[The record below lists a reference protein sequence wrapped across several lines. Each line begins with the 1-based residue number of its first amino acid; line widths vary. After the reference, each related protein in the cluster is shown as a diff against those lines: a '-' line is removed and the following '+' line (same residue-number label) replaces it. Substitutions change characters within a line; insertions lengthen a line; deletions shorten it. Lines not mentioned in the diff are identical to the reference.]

1 MVITNLKSEQRRGS
15 FDKRATA
22 CRLIF
27 LGTLAAML
35 YHFVL
40 MRSPAISAGYPYN
53 TFLFR
58 PVDRFNDFNIL
69 FCPLVHG
76 IHPYMDS
83 VYFPG
88 AYVILY
94 GFLPLSGYALFAYL
108 SISVISTS
116 ILVLY
121 TIKDRT
127 IRERLYLL
135 AAVLVSYPMLFGL
148 DRANLETLLLPL
160 VLLWWTLRSKG
171 YHFAAAMCLGL
182 AGSTKLY
189 PLLLLLPDL
198 INLRFR
204 RLVMTTVFAIFFTL
218 LGLLMMPGGMGESIQ
233 MLAGNLKYFKTAYVH
248 GGAGWYNSVSALSMA
263 KTINYLTCSLIEADH
278 RPLNRFIALNWNFVV
293 CAGLAGMLWGGWK
306 LRHQPEWKSI
316 LVATAAMILLPSI
329 SADYKLIHLVL
340 PFILFLNAAPEISDR
355 KIAIFFALLL
365 IPKSY
370 LFFLNYL
377 SISVILNP
385 LLLIITLLPVLHPL
399 KDRRYPPQSIEMKI
413 SRIPVPDHVEVCVD
427 ATDGALSGRQGR

>member
-1 MVITNLKSEQRRGS
+1 MDITNLKSEQRRGS

-40 MRSPAISAGYPYN
+40 MRSPAISAEYPYN

-69 FCPLVHG
+69 FRPLVHG

-94 GFLPLSGYALFAYL
+94 GFLPLGSYALFAYL

-160 VLLWWTLRSKG
+160 ILLWWTLRSKG

-198 INLRFR
+198 TNLRFR
-204 RLVMTTVFAIFFTL
+204 RLVMTSVFAIFFTL
-218 LGLLMMPGGMGESIQ
+218 LGLLMMPGGMTESIQ

-248 GGAGWYNSVSALSMA
+248 GGAGWYNSVSALSMT
-263 KTINYLTCSLIEADH
+263 KTINYLICCVTEANH
-278 RPLNRFIALNWNFVV
+278 RPLNRFVALNWNFVV

-306 LRHQPEWKSI
+306 LRHQAEWKSI
-316 LVATAAMILLPSI
+316 LVATAALILLPSI
-329 SADYKLIHLVL
+329 SGDYKLIHLVL

-355 KIAIFFALLL
+355 KISIVFALLL
-365 IPKSY
+365 MPKSY
-370 LFFLNYL
+370 LFFLHFL
-377 SISVILNP
+377 SISVVLNP
-385 LLLIITLLPVLHPL
+385 LLLIIMLPTVLRPL
-399 KDRRYPPQSIEMKI
+399 KERRDLPQSIEMKI
-413 SRIPVPDHVEVCVD
+413 HRVPVPDRMEVCGVQQL
-427 ATDGALSGRQGR
+427 G